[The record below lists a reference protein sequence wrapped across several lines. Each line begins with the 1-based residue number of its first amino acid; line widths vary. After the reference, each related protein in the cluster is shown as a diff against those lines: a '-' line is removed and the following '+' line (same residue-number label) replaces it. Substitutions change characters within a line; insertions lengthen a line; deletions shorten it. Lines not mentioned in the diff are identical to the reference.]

1 MNIDDCFYIGYIS
14 KSRGLKGE
22 VQIYFE
28 FEDYAA
34 LDFDV
39 LFIEI
44 EKKLVPFFVDTA
56 KLQQNKTGYFYL
68 EDIDHVD
75 KAKELLRKSVYL
87 TNDKKP
93 VRDPDEF
100 YLSDLKGYIVH
111 DKKHGELG
119 EIIEIKELPQQD
131 IAVVHYKFKE
141 LMFPLNDD
149 FIIEIDGEA
158 GILRVDLPDG
168 LVDVYE

>member
-22 VQIYFE
+22 IQIYFE
-28 FEDYAA
+28 FEDYSA
-34 LDFDV
+34 LGFDV

-44 EKKLVPFFVDTA
+44 EKKLVPFFVDTV

-119 EIIEIKELPQQD
+119 DIIEIKELPQQD
-131 IAVVHYKFKE
+131 IAVVQYKFKE

-149 FIIEIDGEA
+149 FIIEINREA
-158 GILRVDLPDG
+158 GILHVDLPDG
-168 LVDVYE
+168 LIDVYE